1 MVVRELDQ
9 RKLMTKIMMIDA
21 ATYGWP
27 EAHWAGQARRRTAS
41 TARPSLSSTFHSVI
55 VPTIY
60 KEMFIIVATIYRL
73 IFSTIFNNI
82 LKSITASRSF
92 PLQERCSPQS
102 SRRPDTRENFSYWFD
117 IHFDIES
124 KKYQYS
130 IGKQNQTSSDTKKLT
145 MPPISSGRPNL

>member
-1 MVVRELDQ
+1 MQQPMVG
-9 RKLMTKIMMIDA
+9 RKNIEPDEPGA
-21 ATYGWP
+21 ALLP
-27 EAHWAGQARRRTAS
+27 QLAH
-41 TARPSLSSTFHSVI
+41 PSSPKTFHSVI

-102 SRRPDTRENFSYWFD
+102 SRRPDTRENF
-117 IHFDIES
+117 
-124 KKYQYS
+124 
-130 IGKQNQTSSDTKKLT
+130 
-145 MPPISSGRPNL
+145 